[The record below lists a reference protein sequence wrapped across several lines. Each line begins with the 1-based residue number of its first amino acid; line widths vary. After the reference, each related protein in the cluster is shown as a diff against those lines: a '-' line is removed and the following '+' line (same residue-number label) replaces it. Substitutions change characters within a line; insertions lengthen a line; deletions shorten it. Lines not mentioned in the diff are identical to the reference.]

1 MKNNNSF
8 FETEYISVTA
18 HTGCEDT
25 PMNSLESI
33 AKAYES
39 GADIVEFDISFN
51 KNNVP
56 VLSHDK
62 PNGGEITV
70 EEAFIVLGEYKNLKV
85 NLDIKGTE
93 NLTEVQNL
101 AKKYNMLDRVFY
113 TGVSEDFVEAVR
125 KDSPEIMYYLNS
137 WDILP
142 EKKQTEEY
150 LLSIV
155 EKIKGY
161 GAIGLNFHYENA
173 SEKLI
178 DILHK
183 HGLLASLWTIN
194 TEKDFNRVLGMNPDN
209 ITTKKPTL
217 AKSIIKN

>member
-1 MKNNNSF
+1 MNNSF
-8 FETEYISVTA
+8 FEAGYISVTA

-25 PMNSLESI
+25 PMNSIESI

-62 PNGGEITV
+62 PKGGEITV
-70 EEAFIVLGEYKNLKV
+70 EEAFIILGEYKELKV

-93 NLTEVQNL
+93 NLAQVQNL
-101 AKKYNMLDRVFY
+101 AKKHNMLGRVFY
-113 TGVSEDFVEAVR
+113 TGVSEAFVEAVR
-125 KDSPEIMYYLNS
+125 KDSPEIMYYLNL

-142 EKKQTEEY
+142 EEKQTQEY

-155 EKIKGY
+155 EKIKSY
-161 GAIGLNFHYENA
+161 NAIGLNFPYKNA
-173 SEKLI
+173 SAKLI
-178 DILHK
+178 EMLHK
-183 HGLLASLWTIN
+183 HNLLASLWTIN
-194 TEKDFNRVLGMNPDN
+194 TKEDFYRVLDMSPDN

>member
-1 MKNNNSF
+1 MMYTNQKQC
-8 FETEYISVTA
+8 TITA

-33 AKAYES
+33 AKAYET

-62 PNGGEITV
+62 PKGGEITV

-93 NLTEVQNL
+93 NLKEVQKL
-101 AKKYNMLDRVFY
+101 AKKYNMLERVFY
-113 TGVSEDFVEAVR
+113 TGVSEDFVAAVK
-125 KDSPEIMYYLNS
+125 KDSPEITYYLNS
-137 WDILP
+137 WDVLP

-173 SEKLI
+173 SAKLI
-178 DILHK
+178 D
-183 HGLLASLWTIN
+183 SY
-194 TEKDFNRVLGMNPDN
+194 
-209 ITTKKPTL
+209 
-217 AKSIIKN
+217 

>member
-1 MKNNNSF
+1 MNNSF
-8 FETEYISVTA
+8 FETGYISVTA

-25 PMNSLESI
+25 PMNSIESI

-51 KNNVP
+51 QNNIP

-62 PNGGEITV
+62 PKGEEITA
-70 EEAFIVLGEYKNLKV
+70 EEAFIVLGEYKELKV

-93 NLTEVQNL
+93 NLAQVQKL
-101 AKKYNMLDRVFY
+101 AKKYNMLGRVFY
-113 TGVSEDFVEAVR
+113 TGVSEAFVEAVR
-125 KDSPEIMYYLNS
+125 KDSPEIMYYLNL

-142 EKKQTEEY
+142 QEKQTEAY
-150 LLSIV
+150 LLSLV

-161 GAIGLNFHYENA
+161 GAIGLNFPYENA
-173 SEKLI
+173 SAKLI
-178 DILHK
+178 EMLHK
-183 HGLLASLWTIN
+183 HNLLASLWTIN
-194 TEKDFNRVLGMNPDN
+194 TKEDFYRILDMSPDN